1 MARLKPQPP
10 TSFLGQCCNQSL
22 GYGEIL
28 RFRVWKMCL
37 HEDLGLIGGTAG
49 PDAVDEDD
57 ELAET

>member
-1 MARLKPQPP
+1 
-10 TSFLGQCCNQSL
+10 
-22 GYGEIL
+22 
-28 RFRVWKMCL
+28 MCL